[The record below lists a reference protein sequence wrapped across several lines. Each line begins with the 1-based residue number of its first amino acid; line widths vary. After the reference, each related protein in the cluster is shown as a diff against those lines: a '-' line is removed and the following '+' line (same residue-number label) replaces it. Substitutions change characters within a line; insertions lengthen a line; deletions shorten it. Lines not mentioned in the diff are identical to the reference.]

1 MRKKSTVLPKTA
13 LFFLVLFLL
22 AAPTA
27 AAGWVAT
34 GTGQGAAKALVM
46 PQGAKPTAAATGT
59 NITVTWSA
67 VTVGGASVTYTVQ
80 RFDGVT
86 GAPASIGAGC
96 AGTLSGTSCTETN
109 VPAGTWRYSVTPVRH
124 NWIGSESPRSDS
136 VVVAAPLVVAAP
148 TSVALANGGGQ
159 GNAYINIANRTSVQV
174 AVGLGA
180 TSKATDTVTVRMTD
194 RTGASLTRTA
204 AATEGAGTVTVGP
217 FDTSSLADGQVTL
230 AASARAQTGETSSET
245 TASVTRDTVAPS
257 GADIQAVNKTG
268 GIAGRAELADT
279 VTYTFSEPMN
289 PASFIAGWSGL
300 ATDVVFRIN
309 NTNPDTFLVLS
320 TALAQLPFG
329 SSNLASSGYVSARVD
344 FTASSAAM
352 SGSTITLTLGATVS
366 TAVGTV
372 TSATT
377 MTWTPASGPTDLA
390 GNPLSTA
397 AVTEKGAADVEF

>member
-1 MRKKSTVLPKTA
+1 MRKRPL
-13 LFFLVLFLL
+13 LFLL
-22 AAPTA
+22 SFALVAVPTA
-27 AAGWVAT
+27 GAVWAVT
-34 GTGQGAAKALVM
+34 GSGQGAAKALVM
-46 PQGAKPTAAATGT
+46 PTGPTPSASASGS
-59 NITVTWSA
+59 TVTVSWAA
-67 VTVGGASVTYTVQ
+67 VTVGAASVSYTVR
-80 RFDGVT
+80 RFDTVT
-86 GAPASIGAGC
+86 GAPATVGAGC

-109 VPAGTWRYSVTPVRH
+109 VPAGTWDYAVTPMKGAWR
-124 NWIGSESPRSDS
+124 GTESARSAS
-136 VVVAAPLVVAAP
+136 VVVAATVVVAAP

-159 GNAYINIANRTSVQV
+159 GNAYINSANRTSVQV

-180 TSKATDTVTVRMTD
+180 TSKSTDTVTVRMTD
-194 RTGASLTRTA
+194 RTGASLTRSA
-204 AATEGAGTVTVGP
+204 AATQGAGTVNVGP

-230 AASARAQTGETSSET
+230 ASSARAQTGETSSET
-245 TASVTRDTVAPS
+245 TASVTRDTVAPT

-279 VTYTFSEPMN
+279 LTYTFSEPMN
-289 PASFIAGWSGL
+289 PTSFIAGWSGL

-309 NTNPDTFLVLS
+309 NTNPDTFVVLS

-329 SSNLASSGYVSARVD
+329 STNLGSNGYVSARVD

-390 GNPLSTA
+390 GNALSTA
-397 AVTEKGAADVEF
+397 AVTEKGTGDVDF